1 MNAFVALLR
10 PVCLRLARLFG
21 LGVVLLLLGG
31 CYTNPVTGRQS
42 LVLISQGEELS
53 LGQQS
58 FAEISRA
65 ETVSRD
71 ATQNTRVRR
80 IGERIAQVVGEQMP
94 NAKWEFVVFD
104 SPQANAFALPG
115 GKVGV
120 YTGLLRLAENDS
132 ELAIVMG
139 HEIGH
144 VIARHG
150 AERMSE
156 AMLISGIGA
165 VSAAAIENKTDAK
178 TKDLFLLAYGGATT
192 VARVLP
198 HSRGNETE
206 ADKMGA
212 NRRFAGVHDGGR
224 AALRGGRAPEV
235 SVSAFLR
242 LARRPHSRQVGCMFD
257 PVEKLK
263 EFIRHQS
270 VSADPKFREGMKGA
284 QEFVSG
290 LLASIGFAVEVV
302 HTEMHPLIFAQ
313 RGGDPSWPHV

>member
-31 CYTNPVTGRQS
+31 CYTNPVTGRPS
-42 LVLISQGEELS
+42 FVLISQGEELS

-71 ATQNTRVRR
+71 VTQNTRVRR

-212 NRRFAGVHDGGR
+212 IYAARAGYDPR
-224 AALRGGRAPEV
+224 AALTFWQKMAGQKAGTAGTVGSPAWLSTHPSDQKRIADLQ
-235 SVSAFLR
+235 AFMTVAVPLYEAA
-242 LARRPHSRQVGCMFD
+242 AR
-257 PVEKLK
+257 
-263 EFIRHQS
+263 
-270 VSADPKFREGMKGA
+270 PK
-284 QEFVSG
+284 S
-290 LLASIGFAVEVV
+290 
-302 HTEMHPLIFAQ
+302 P
-313 RGGDPSWPHV
+313 

>member
-71 ATQNTRVRR
+71 VAQNTRVRR

-212 NRRFAGVHDGGR
+212 IYAARAGYDPR
-224 AALRGGRAPEV
+224 AALTFWQKMAGQKAGTAGTVGSPAWLSTHPSDQKRIADLQ
-235 SVSAFLR
+235 AFMTVAVPLYEAA
-242 LARRPHSRQVGCMFD
+242 ARTKSP
-257 PVEKLK
+257 
-263 EFIRHQS
+263 
-270 VSADPKFREGMKGA
+270 
-284 QEFVSG
+284 
-290 LLASIGFAVEVV
+290 
-302 HTEMHPLIFAQ
+302 
-313 RGGDPSWPHV
+313 

>member
-1 MNAFVALLR
+1 MHSSAARFAV
-10 PVCLRLARLFG
+10 ARL
-21 LGVVLLLLGG
+21 LGAAAALLLLGG

-58 FAEISRA
+58 FAEITRT
-65 ETVSRD
+65 ETVARD
-71 ATQNTRVRR
+71 AAQNTRVRR
-80 IGERIAQVVGEQMP
+80 IGERIARVVGEQLP
-94 NAKWEFVVFD
+94 NARWEFVVFD

-165 VSAAAIENKTDAK
+165 LGAAAVENKTDAR

-198 HSRGNETE
+198 HSRGNESE

-212 NRRFAGVHDGGR
+212 VYAARAGYDPR
-224 AALRGGRAPEV
+224 AA
-235 SVSAFLR
+235 
-242 LARRPHSRQVGCMFD
+242 
-257 PVEKLK
+257 
-263 EFIRHQS
+263 
-270 VSADPKFREGMKGA
+270 
-284 QEFVSG
+284 
-290 LLASIGFAVEVV
+290 IGFWQKMAAQKTGAGGPPAWLSTHPSDQKRIADLQAFMPVAVRLYEA
-302 HTEMHPLIFAQ
+302 AQ
-313 RGGDPSWPHV
+313 PKSP